1 MQSREAVKEALR
13 ILCERLTMTCLLR
26 EAQLTHG
33 SLRQYADKVSAAA
46 VEQAA
51 SKATQQAQQAASK
64 AAASKAAAAAAAQ
77 QAASKA
83 AAAAQ
88 QQAQLSPVDSVTSC
102 QEQVALAQSV
112 APMPRPVQ
120 INVSVELGAFQG
132 KLLQCCSKTAA
143 VIAATTS

>member
-26 EAQLTHG
+26 EAQLSHG
-33 SLRQYADKVSAAA
+33 SLRQYADKVDLLVKTQQQRSQQPGTVAAA
-46 VEQAA
+46 PLPTAA
-51 SKATQQAQQAASK
+51 KQVPCTGTQPS
-64 AAASKAAAAAAAQ
+64 STAAAAAAA
-77 QAASKA
+77 AAAGANKA

-102 QEQVALAQSV
+102 QEQVALAQSA

-132 KLLQCCSKTAA
+132 KLLQG
-143 VIAATTS
+143 